1 MSKLKYFAKIVLIDG
16 KDYYDKSLN
25 VAKMLFCVSLTKL
38 N

>member
-1 MSKLKYFAKIVLIDG
+1 MSKFKYFAKIVLIDG
-16 KDYYDKSLN
+16 KDYDDKSLN